1 MLSMTVSNGA
11 VTGGVDTHSQTH
23 HAAVIDHLGRP
34 LGDREFPATPGG
46 YRALLRWMRAHGQ
59 LTQVGIEGTGTY
71 GLGLLRHLQT
81 ADMVVVEVDRPS
93 RRLRATRGKSDPIDA
108 YAAAHT
114 ALTRT
119 RGGTPKTRD
128 GIVEAIR
135 ALRIT
140 RRSAVKARTQTI
152 NQLKALLVSAP
163 TALREDLRHLRTPV
177 LITACTALQVT
188 GPLQDPGQAITL
200 ALHRLA
206 TRYQHLT
213 NEITAADGELL
224 HLVTAAAPDL
234 IALVGVGVEV
244 AGQLLTTMGDNP
256 ERMRCEA
263 AFAHLCGV
271 APIPASSGKT
281 HRHRLNRGGD
291 RGANNALF
299 TVALSRIR
307 CDPRTRAYLDR
318 RTAEGLTKP
327 EIIRCL
333 KRYLAR
339 EIYQVL
345 VTPTRPRRP
354 GPLNGG
360 GGRVNPE
367 TPQARAA
374 GLKRPPRPST
384 ITADEDTTHAR
395 AVDRT

>member
-46 YRALLRWMRAHGQ
+46 YRALLRWMRGHGQ

-119 RGGTPKTRD
+119 RCGTPKTRD

-163 TALREDLRHLRTPV
+163 TALREDLRHLRTPA
-177 LITACTALQVT
+177 LITACTALQVS

-244 AGQLLTTMGDNP
+244 AGQLAD
-256 ERMRCEA
+256 
-263 AFAHLCGV
+263 
-271 APIPASSGKT
+271 
-281 HRHRLNRGGD
+281 HRWRQPRPDALRG
-291 RGANNALF
+291 R
-299 TVALSRIR
+299 VRPPVR
-307 CDPRTRAYLDR
+307 RRPDPRLQRQNPPPPTQPR
-318 RTAEGLTKP
+318 R
-327 EIIRCL
+327 
-333 KRYLAR
+333 
-339 EIYQVL
+339 
-345 VTPTRPRRP
+345 RPRRQQRP
-354 GPLNGG
+354 VHRRARPHPLRSPHPRLPRPPHRRGPDQARDHPL
-360 GGRVNPE
+360 
-367 TPQARAA
+367 PQA
-374 GLKRPPRPST
+374 LPRPRDLPGAGHTDPSSSSRPAQRPWWT
-384 ITADEDTTHAR
+384 SQP
-395 AVDRT
+395 